1 MGIVLLCSCT
11 CILALLCGY
20 ALGVLSVVFG
30 ERIRVSAHAQRIA
43 GLLSQ
48 RQKALDEK
56 LKALREA
63 DLPMSTS
70 EERRVQDQMAPE
82 LKSLLG
88 LSEDENG
95 DTGKTDRRAGKRV

>member
-1 MGIVLLCSCT
+1 MVL
-11 CILALLCGY
+11 
-20 ALGVLSVVFG
+20 G
-30 ERIRVSAHAQRIA
+30 ERLRASAHAQRIA

-48 RQKALDEK
+48 RQKTLDEK

-70 EERRVQDQMAPE
+70 QERHVQDQMAPE
-82 LKSLLG
+82 LRALLG
-88 LSEDENG
+88 ISGDENG